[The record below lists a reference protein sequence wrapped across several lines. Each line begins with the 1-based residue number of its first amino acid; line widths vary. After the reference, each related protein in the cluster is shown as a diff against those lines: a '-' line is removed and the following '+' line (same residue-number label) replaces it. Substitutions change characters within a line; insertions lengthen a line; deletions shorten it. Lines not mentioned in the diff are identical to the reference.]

1 MSLTAGDQAQIIGV
15 GVAGALAFG
24 AGVWKAGS
32 LRGDVNARWA
42 ARVDFA
48 VAALDAKT
56 IQKLQALRDEVG
68 EVLPEERTSDDPE
81 RLDTFD
87 PSQAI
92 ADPAPLSE
100 RAAEAVNLHRTRT
113 RMESAISG
121 LMRIGRAAVGGLAG
135 MLVGTACATAHY
147 AELWN
152 WLPLE
157 VAGLGLLAASTLLL
171 LAVATTYLVLLDR
184 LATAEA
190 LAGTAGQ
197 AEQTSA

>member
-1 MSLTAGDQAQIIGV
+1 MSLSAGDQAQIIGV
-15 GVAGALAFG
+15 GVAGVLAFG
-24 AGVWKAGS
+24 AGVWRAGS
-32 LRGDVNARWA
+32 LRGDINARWA

-56 IQKLQALRDEVG
+56 IQMLQALRDEVG
-68 EVLPEERTSDDPE
+68 EVLPKERTSDDPE
-81 RLDTFD
+81 SPDTFD

-100 RAAEAVNLHRTRT
+100 RAAQAVNLHRTRT

-121 LMRIGRAAVGGLAG
+121 LMRIGRATVGGLAG
-135 MLVGTACATAHY
+135 MLVGTACTTAHY
-147 AELWN
+147 AELWT
-152 WLPLE
+152 WKPLE
-157 VAGLGLLAASTLLL
+157 VAGLGLLAASTLVL
-171 LAVATTYLVLLDR
+171 LAVATIYLMLLDR

-197 AEQTSA
+197 AEQTST

>member
-1 MSLTAGDQAQIIGV
+1 MSLSAGDQAQIIGV
-15 GVAGALAFG
+15 GVAGVLAFS

-56 IQKLQALRDEVG
+56 IQKLEALRDEVG
-68 EVLPEERTSDDPE
+68 AVLPEERKSDDSE
-81 RLDTFD
+81 RPDMFD
-87 PSQAI
+87 PAQAI

-100 RAAEAVNLHRTRT
+100 RAEQAVNLHRTRT

-135 MLVGTACATAHY
+135 MLVGSACATVYY
-147 AELWN
+147 AELWS
-152 WLPLE
+152 WKPLE
-157 VAGLGLLAASTLLL
+157 VAGLGLLGIS
-171 LAVATTYLVLLDR
+171 AVFLFVVAITYVVLLDR

-197 AEQTSA
+197 AEQTSG